1 MQIARFPRLRLSQLP
16 TPLHPLPRL
25 SDLLGGPEIWI
36 KRDDC
41 TGMAGG
47 GNKMRKLEFLVADA
61 QAQGADTLIT
71 QGAVQSNH
79 ARQTAAVAA
88 SLGMACHIILEERIA
103 DTDDDYVGS
112 GNVLLDRLFGAEMQH
127 RPGGSDMAAAMV
139 ELAEQLQAEGRRPY
153 IIPGGGSNPIGAL
166 GYVNAALELADQ
178 AREQG
183 LTIDCLVHGTGS
195 AGTQAGLVVG
205 VSHYR
210 LGFPVL
216 GISVR
221 APYDKQHANVLK
233 LAQETAAWAGSSA
246 SITADDVLVDANYVG
261 PGYGVP
267 DTSTLE
273 AIVLAARADGV
284 MLDPVYSGKGMAG
297 LIGHIR
303 QGKFKQGQ
311 RIVFLHTGGAQVLPA
326 YRHVLEAAANDW
338 PQVIATDSTDASNSS
353 TPSAL
358 TAALIGDLK

>member
-1 MQIARFPRLRLSQLP
+1 MQIARFPRLRLSDLP
-16 TPLHPLPRL
+16 TPLHAMPRL
-25 SDLLGGPEIWI
+25 TELLDGPEIWV

-61 QAQGADTLIT
+61 QANGADTLIT

-103 DTDDDYVGS
+103 DTDDDYAGS
-112 GNVLLDRLFGAEMQH
+112 GNVLLNRLFGASLQY

-139 ELAEQLQAEGRRPY
+139 ELAAQLQAEGRRPY

-178 AREQG
+178 ARDQG

-221 APYDKQHANVLK
+221 APHEKQHANVLK

-246 SITADDVLVDANYVG
+246 DITADDVHVDANYVG

-267 DTSTLE
+267 DASTLE
-273 AIVLAARADGV
+273 AIMLTARTEGV
-284 MLDPVYSGKGMAG
+284 MLDPVYSAKGMAG
-297 LIGHIR
+297 LIGRIR
-303 QGKFKQGQ
+303 QGEFKKGQ

-326 YRHVLEAAANDW
+326 YRRILDEAAAES
-338 PQVIATDSTDASNSS
+338 PQFFNSS
-353 TPSAL
+353 CGLS
-358 TAALIGDLK
+358 

>member
-1 MQIARFPRLRLSQLP
+1 MQIARFPRLRLAQLP

-25 SDLLGGPEIWI
+25 SRLLGGPEIWV

-88 SLGMACHIILEERIA
+88 SLGLACHVILEERIA
-103 DTDDDYVGS
+103 DTDEDYAGN
-112 GNVLLDRLFGAEMQH
+112 GNVLLDRLFGAELQY
-127 RPGGSDMAAAMV
+127 RPGGTDMAAAMV
-139 ELAEQLQAEGRRPY
+139 ELAEQLRAEGRRPY
-153 IIPGGGSNPIGAL
+153 IIPGGGSNPVGAL
-166 GYVNAALELADQ
+166 GYVTAALELADQ

-183 LTIDCLVHGTGS
+183 LVIDCLVHGSGS

-221 APYDKQHANVLK
+221 APHERQHANVLK
-233 LAQETAAWAGSSA
+233 LARDTATWAGCPA
-246 SITADDVLVDANYVG
+246 GITPDEVLVDAGYVG

-267 DTSTLE
+267 DERTLE
-273 AIVLAARADGV
+273 AIVLTARTEGV
-284 MLDPVYSGKGMAG
+284 LLDPVYSGKGMAG
-297 LIGHIR
+297 LIGRIR
-303 QGKFKQGQ
+303 QGEFTSHQ
-311 RIVFLHTGGAQVLPA
+311 RVVFLHTGGAQVLPA
-326 YRHVLEAAANDW
+326 YRKVLDAAAADL
-338 PQVIATDSTDASNSS
+338 PQVITT
-353 TPSAL
+353 
-358 TAALIGDLK
+358 